1 MQTKTSFQKVVD
13 RLKHHIN
20 EEFMRRKLDL
30 AHLMALLYIFN
41 YAKNE
46 DELVVLAKLFSDRFP
61 AVESFLNEIKVSK
74 KKSLEK
80 EIENIL
86 KKIVVENPAKASEIA
101 KAGMEK
107 GMTLSKLIQKYPE
120 IKKYI

>member
-1 MQTKTSFQKVVD
+1 MQTKASFQNLVD

-20 EEFMRRKLDL
+20 EEFTRRKMDL
-30 AHLMALLYIFN
+30 AHLTALLYIFG

-46 DELVVLAKLFSDRFP
+46 DELAVLAKPFSDRFP
-61 AVESFLNEIKVSK
+61 AIESFLNEIKINEK
-74 KKSLEK
+74 KLLEK
-80 EIENIL
+80 EIEKII

-101 KAGMEK
+101 KAGMEE
-107 GMTLSKLIQKYPE
+107 GMTLNKLIEKYPE